1 MIHKFQVIS
10 KLNLNIVFKYK
21 TMNDWPIESLT
32 ADHIVWKK
40 FTMKSIESSTKVGA
54 DHYHSMQSVEIDR
67 TVKGEKR

>member
-1 MIHKFQVIS
+1 
-10 KLNLNIVFKYK
+10 
-21 TMNDWPIESLT
+21 MNDWPIESLT